1 MSETSDEWRDIAPL
15 DSLERARALAVQL
28 DDCQIGLFLVDGQ
41 VFAIDNLCTH
51 GNACLTEGAVEG
63 HVVECP
69 LHAGLVDLRSGKAL
83 GAPVTRDSRVYAVRV
98 ELGRVLVQVPTV
110 AG

>member
-1 MSETSDEWRDIAPL
+1 MSESSAGWRDIVPL
-15 DSLERARALAVQL
+15 EALERARALAVQL
-28 DDCQIGLFLVDGQ
+28 DDCHIGLFLVEGE

-51 GNACLTEGAVEG
+51 GNACLTEGVVEG

-83 GAPVTRDSRVYAVRV
+83 GVPVTRDSRVYAVRV
-98 ELGRVLVQVPTV
+98 DLGRVLVQVPTESR
-110 AG
+110 